1 MASDLAT
8 VADSRPRAIE
18 AADADRVVVAVL
30 ARDNIQLRRATDLRL
45 LAGWLGLLDDE
56 VFSASVAFVARHRA
70 EHLLR
75 APIGPVLAARYGR
88 GEGERALSA
97 ALMRR
102 DVEAR
107 LREVNGLAV
116 VAKAK
121 GVPVCVVEL
130 LRFALWQESTGAA
143 VTQTSWVEQS
153 AWPMSCLSSASGLS
167 ARARWRCC
175 GRQSASRQRSKR
187 AYRSSRPR
195 SPTG

>member
-1 MASDLAT
+1 MSIESPVQDP
-8 VADSRPRAIE
+8 RPRAIG

-30 ARDNIQLRRATDLRL
+30 ARDNAQLRRNTTDLRL

-56 VFSASVAFVARHRA
+56 AFRASVAFVMRHRA
-70 EHLLR
+70 EHRLR
-75 APIGPVLAARYGR
+75 APIGPVLAARYGQ

-102 DVEAR
+102 DFEAR

-121 GVPVCVVEL
+121 GVPVCLVEL

-143 VTQTSWVEQS
+143 VTQTSWVEQ
-153 AWPMSCLSSASGLS
+153 
-167 ARARWRCC
+167 ARKDDINLRWRMEFD
-175 GRQSASRQRSKR
+175 GSVARQRHLDGL
-187 AYRSSRPR
+187 AD
-195 SPTG
+195 TE